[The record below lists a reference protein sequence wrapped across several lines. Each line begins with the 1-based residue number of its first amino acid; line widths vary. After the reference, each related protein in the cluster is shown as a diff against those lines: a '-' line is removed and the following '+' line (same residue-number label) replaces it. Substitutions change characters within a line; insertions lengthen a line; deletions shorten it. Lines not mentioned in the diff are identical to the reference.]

1 MTTAKYRNSL
11 PQLRGQAM
19 LTDGGLETTLV
30 FVQGIDLPYFA
41 AFDLLR
47 TAEGTKTIR
56 DYYGPYARIAVESGK
71 GFVLASPTWRAS
83 ADWGGKLGYSTA
95 ALDQANRDAIRLLTE
110 IRAEFET
117 PDHPF
122 VLSGDMG
129 PRGDGYDPSHKM
141 SADEAQEYHATQI
154 GTFADTEAD
163 MVSVLTLNYVEEAI
177 GIARAAR
184 EAGIPAAISFTVETD
199 GRLPTGQ
206 SLGDAIEQVDAETD
220 NGPAYFMINCAHPTH
235 FRETVAGDAPWKHRV
250 WGLRA
255 NASRL
260 SHAELDNSEELD
272 DGDPTELGRQY
283 RDLQAHLPNLKV
295 FGGCCGT
302 DHRHVGAIARHVSI

>member
-1 MTTAKYRNSL
+1 MAKYRNGL

-30 FVQGIDLPYFA
+30 FIQGIDLPYFA

-56 DYYGPYARIAVESGK
+56 DYYSPYARIAIESGK

-83 ADWGGKLGYSTA
+83 ADWGDRLGYSA
-95 ALDQANRDAIRLLTE
+95 KALDQVNRDAISLLAE
-110 IRAEFET
+110 IRATFET
-117 PDHPF
+117 PENPF

-129 PRGDGYDPSHKM
+129 PRGDGYDPSHRM
-141 SADEAQEYHATQI
+141 SVDEAQDYHATQI

-163 MVSVLTLNYVEEAI
+163 LVSILTLNYVEEAI
-177 GIARAAR
+177 GIVRAAQA
-184 EAGIPAAISFTVETD
+184 AGIPSAISFTVETD

-206 SLGDAIEQVDAETD
+206 SLGDAIEQVDAETG

-235 FRETVAGDAPWKHRV
+235 FSGAILEDAPWKKRV

-272 DGDPTELGRQY
+272 AGNPAELGRQY
-283 RDLQAHLPNLKV
+283 KELQSHLPNLKV

-302 DHRHVGAIARHVSI
+302 DHRHVGEIARHISV

>member
-1 MTTAKYRNSL
+1 M
-11 PQLRGQAM
+11 
-19 LTDGGLETTLV
+19 
-30 FVQGIDLPYFA
+30 
-41 AFDLLR
+41 
-47 TAEGTKTIR
+47 
-56 DYYGPYARIAVESGK
+56 
-71 GFVLASPTWRAS
+71 
-83 ADWGGKLGYSTA
+83 
-95 ALDQANRDAIRLLTE
+95 
-110 IRAEFET
+110 
-117 PDHPF
+117 
-122 VLSGDMG
+122 
-129 PRGDGYDPSHKM
+129 
-141 SADEAQEYHATQI
+141 
-154 GTFADTEAD
+154 
-163 MVSVLTLNYVEEAI
+163 
-177 GIARAAR
+177 
-184 EAGIPAAISFTVETD
+184 
-199 GRLPTGQ
+199 
-206 SLGDAIEQVDAETD
+206 GDAIEQVDAETD